1 MYISE
6 IPQQP
11 TATAWQQL
19 KIGCTLF
26 FMQRPQPPPQA
37 GIATAAIAKS
47 FAARLKSQTA
57 ARHQEVSVEGIDVKA
72 TINRLLDV
80 TGASSLNLGSLD
92 HAPSLPAP
100 AVCSSP
106 LPSSANKGRQDSSG
120 SAFKQHTGKV
130 ATCGVRLEAHQT
142 LRVPQAEV
150 RRSLTRRK
158 RRPTDGSGGA
168 KAQWSHALKTGEAAK
183 RLRAEGLLQ
192 SATSNRDCCL
202 VDPRASGRWLQYW
215 DALSISALLYVALV
229 TPCNDGAARARTR
242 L

>member
-1 MYISE
+1 
-6 IPQQP
+6 
-11 TATAWQQL
+11 
-19 KIGCTLF
+19 
-26 FMQRPQPPPQA
+26 MQRPQPPPQA